1 MKLIQVSDLH
11 FIPPGQ
17 RLFGL
22 DPHARLDAAIADINQ
37 NHGDAEICLFTGD
50 LADGGTPKAY
60 ESLREALTALRI
72 PYRLLIGNHDD
83 RENFRQAFPDAPCDE
98 GGFVQSVVSNAVAD
112 LILLDTHEPG
122 IRAGR
127 LCAARQAWLRARLNE
142 AAGRPVYL
150 FMHHPPFDIGI
161 PSLDRIGLL
170 DKAGFAAA
178 LDGAANI
185 QHLFFGHVH
194 RPISGSWR
202 GVSYS
207 CLRSLVHQVPLD
219 FVTEEPV
226 PYDLAPPAYNV
237 ILIEDGVTVVH
248 HHEFLDNSRLPAD
261 RERYT
266 EAT

>member
-22 DPHARLDAAIADINQ
+22 DPRARLEAAIADINE

-50 LADGGTPKAY
+50 LADGGAPESY
-60 ESLREALTALRI
+60 ESLRQALTALRI
-72 PYRLLIGNHDD
+72 PCRLLIGNHDD
-83 RENFRQAFPDAPCDE
+83 RDNFLRAFPEAPRDE
-98 GGFVQSVVSNAVAD
+98 GGFVQSVVSNAACD

-122 IRAGR
+122 IHAGR

-150 FMHHPPFDIGI
+150 FMHHPPFDVGI
-161 PSLDRIGLL
+161 PCMDRIGLL
-170 DKAGFAAA
+170 DKEGFAAA

-185 QHLFFGHVH
+185 QHLFFGHLH

-202 GVSYS
+202 GIPYS

-219 FVTEEPV
+219 FVTVEPV

-237 ILIEDGVTVVH
+237 ILIGDGVTVVH
-248 HHEFLDNSRLPAD
+248 HHEFLDDSRLPPGQA
-261 RERYT
+261 RYT
-266 EAT
+266 KAE

>member
-50 LADGGTPKAY
+50 LVDRGTPEAY
-60 ESLREALTALRI
+60 ESLRQALTALRI

-83 RENFRQAFPDAPCDE
+83 RDNFLRAFPDAPCDE
-98 GGFVQSVVSNAVAD
+98 GGFVQSVVSNAACD

-122 IRAGR
+122 QGGGTF
-127 LCAARQAWLRARLNE
+127 CAARQAWLRARLNE
-142 AAGRPVYL
+142 AGERPVYL
-150 FMHHPPFDIGI
+150 FMHHPPFDIGM
-161 PSLDRIGLL
+161 PSLDRIGLQ
-170 DKAGFAAA
+170 DKEGFAAA
-178 LDGAANI
+178 LEGAANI

-219 FVTEEPV
+219 FVTEQM

-237 ILIEDGVTVVH
+237 ILIGDGVTVVH
-248 HHEFLDNSRLPAD
+248 HHEFLDDSRLPPGQA
-261 RERYT
+261 RYT
-266 EAT
+266 KAE